1 VVCQEGTFLSFEPYD
16 LDARIQAG
24 IRDAAYETPTPIQE
38 RALPPAL
45 AGRDVLGLAQ
55 TGTGKTAGFVLPI
68 LQRLLNGPRGRLRAL
83 IVAPTRE
90 LAEQIH
96 VETDKLGR
104 HTGLR
109 SATVYGGVGFAQQEA
124 ALRGRADIA
133 VVCPGR
139 FLDHLGRGNAD
150 LRALE
155 VVVLDEADHLLDMG
169 FLPDVR
175 RILARVPEGAQRMLF
190 SATMPTE
197 LRGLVSEMLDDPITV
212 EVGRRE
218 PAKTVEQA
226 LYPVLGTEKTELLR
240 HVLREQDPR
249 SALVFTRT
257 KHRAKKLAAQLD
269 RENHF
274 VTAIQG
280 NLSQNKRQKALDGF
294 RDGSYHILVATDI
307 AARGIDVSRVSHV
320 INYDMPDTVEAYIHR
335 IGRTGRMERSGQAL
349 TFVTPDD
356 GPMVRAIEKRLG
368 RSIDRVRVDGYGVG
382 SDAPATDGAGP
393 RGDRPGGRSN
403 GRTNGQ
409 SGRRSS
415 GRGSGSGARRSSR
428 NCASGGTGDRA
439 GSAAAGPTGN
449 RSGDASGS
457 AGTNPAKSG
466 GYDTGRT
473 AAPGSGNGSGNGS
486 DEARKNGSASS
497 RRRRG
502 RRRGRGGAQHGSS
515 TSGGGP
521 RER

>member
-1 VVCQEGTFLSFEPYD
+1 MSFEPYD
-16 LDARIQAG
+16 LDAHIQAG
-24 IRDAAYETPTPIQE
+24 IRAAGYVSPTPIQE

-45 AGRDVLGLAQ
+45 EGRDVLGLAQ

-68 LQRLLNGPRGRLRAL
+68 LQRLLNGPRGRIRAL

-96 VETDKLGR
+96 GETVKLGQK
-104 HTGLR
+104 TGLR

-124 ALRGRADIA
+124 ALRGRAEIV

-150 LRALE
+150 LGSLE

-190 SATMPTE
+190 SATMPSE
-197 LRGLVSEMLDDPITV
+197 LRGLVQEVLSDPVTV

-226 LYPVLGTEKTELLR
+226 LYPVLRDEKTDLLKQLLR
-240 HVLREQDPR
+240 EHDPR

-274 VTAIQG
+274 ATAIQG

-294 RDGSYHILVATDI
+294 RDGRFRILVATDI

-356 GPMVRAIEKRLG
+356 DAMVRAIERRLG
-368 RSIDRVRVDGYGVG
+368 RNLDRVQVEGNTPVPTSTGQ
-382 SDAPATDGAGP
+382 APSGGGP
-393 RGDRPGGRSN
+393 SRAQRGRGRRGGGPVRNAQQGRNAARSKAGRSN
-403 GRTNGQ
+403 PDPRGSQNGPA
-409 SGRRSS
+409 GSS
-415 GRGSGSGARRSSR
+415 HPSRQDRQGPLNGEGGRGRQNAQDRSHGRSDPSRASAGAQPQTDGQGTSR
-428 NCASGGTGDRA
+428 N
-439 GSAAAGPTGN
+439 
-449 RSGDASGS
+449 
-457 AGTNPAKSG
+457 
-466 GYDTGRT
+466 
-473 AAPGSGNGSGNGS
+473 
-486 DEARKNGSASS
+486 S
-497 RRRRG
+497 RRRRRGG
-502 RRRGRGGAQHGSS
+502 RRSGRRGGGDRSPS
-515 TSGGGP
+515 TDGGHEG
-521 RER
+521 